1 MDFLRNMDLSIFA
14 SCKTPHSGSGVGLSM
29 GILGSLMMFLS
40 VASYVPR
47 KYLESWRNFGP
58 KQYWLDLH
66 IVAGFSGALLVFFHA
81 AFLGRKI
88 PGLANLAM
96 WGTVASGI
104 LLRFFSVR
112 VPEARLRRE
121 YMLLSIERSARV
133 AVLELDSLKDNPELL
148 RKIYPALNAAVSSEA
163 EPRLVSMVGQFIKDV
178 RAVLILSTRVRQM
191 RRRSAVEESDGWP
204 GSILI
209 KRLILTRNVIFLKN
223 LENGAE
229 FWWKIH
235 VYFSI
240 FFGIYLGIHL
250 LVVSLF
256 KPRFVF

>member
-1 MDFLRNMDLSIFA
+1 MDILGNMDLSVFA
-14 SCKTPHSGSGVGLSM
+14 AYRTSHPGSGIGLSM
-29 GILGSLMMFLS
+29 GILGSLMMLLS

-47 KYLESWRNFGP
+47 KYLDSWQHFGP

-104 LLRFFSVR
+104 LLRFVSVR

-121 YMLLSIERSARV
+121 YMLLSIEGSARR
-133 AVLELDSLKDNPELL
+133 AVLELDSLKDEPELL
-148 RKIYPALNAAVSSEA
+148 RKVSPALNAAVSFEA
-163 EPRLVSMVGQFIKDV
+163 MPRLVSMIGQFLKDV
-178 RAVLILSTRVRQM
+178 RAILVLSIRVRELG
-191 RRRSAVEESDGWP
+191 RKGAVEGSDGRP

-223 LENGAE
+223 LENRTE

-235 VYFSI
+235 VSFSV
-240 FFGIYLGIHL
+240 FFGIYLGVHL
-250 LVVSLF
+250 LIVALF

>member
-1 MDFLRNMDLSIFA
+1 MDLLKNMELSIFFPDKA
-14 SCKTPHSGSGVGLSM
+14 AHSGSGIGLLM
-29 GILGSLMMFLS
+29 GILGTLMMFLS
-40 VASYVPR
+40 VVSYVPR
-47 KYLESWRNFGP
+47 KRLESWQFLGP
-58 KQYWLDLH
+58 KRYWLHLH
-66 IVAGFSGALLVFFHA
+66 IVAGFSGVLLVFFHA

-121 YMLLSIERSARV
+121 YMLLSLEGSARG
-133 AVLELDSLKDNPELL
+133 AVLELDSLKDDPELL
-148 RKIYPALNAAVSSEA
+148 RKVSPALNAAAAFEA
-163 EPRLVSMVGQFIKDV
+163 EPRLVSMIGQFFKDA
-178 RAVLILSTRVRQM
+178 RAVWLLSTRVRQL
-191 RRRSAVEESDGWP
+191 RRRSAAGESDGWP

-223 LENGAE
+223 LENGTE

-235 VYFSI
+235 VYLSI
-240 FFGIYLGIHL
+240 LFGIYLGIHL
-250 LVVSLF
+250 LVVALF

>member
-14 SCKTPHSGSGVGLSM
+14 SYKTPHPGSGIGLLM

-40 VASYVPR
+40 VVSYLPR
-47 KYLESWRNFGP
+47 KRLESWQFLGP

-66 IVAGFSGALLVFFHA
+66 MVSGLFGAFLVFFHA
-81 AFLGRKI
+81 ALAWPKI
-88 PGLANLAM
+88 AGLANVAM

-104 LLRFFSVR
+104 LLRYFSVR
-112 VPEARLRRE
+112 VPEARMKRE
-121 YMLLSIERSARV
+121 YMLLSLERPAR
-133 AVLELDSLKDNPELL
+133 AAMLELDALKDNPELL
-148 RKIYPALNAAVSSEA
+148 RKVYPALNAAASFEA
-163 EPRLVSMVGQFIKDV
+163 ETRLVSMIGQFFKDV
-178 RAVLILSTRVRQM
+178 RAVLILSTRVRQL
-191 RRRSAVEESDGWP
+191 RRRGTIEESDGWP

-209 KRLILTRNVIFLKN
+209 KRLILTRNIIFLKN

-235 VYFSI
+235 VYLSI

>member
-1 MDFLRNMDLSIFA
+1 MNILKYMDLSIFFPG
-14 SCKTPHSGSGVGLSM
+14 KTPHPGSGVGLLM
-29 GILGSLMMFLS
+29 GILGALMMLLS

-47 KYLESWRNFGP
+47 KYLESWRDFGP
-58 KQYWLDLH
+58 KQYWLYLH
-66 IVAGFSGALLVFFHA
+66 VAAGFSGALLVFFHA

-96 WGTVASGI
+96 WSVIASGI
-104 LLRFFSVR
+104 LLRFLSVR

-121 YMLLSIERSARV
+121 YMLLSIEGSARG
-133 AVLELDSLKDNPELL
+133 AVLELDSLKDDPELL
-148 RKIYPALNAAVSSEA
+148 RKVSPALNAAISFEA
-163 EPRLVSMVGQFIKDV
+163 ERRLVNMIGQFFKDA
-178 RAVLILSTRVRQM
+178 RAVLLLSTRVRQL
-191 RRRSAVEESDGWP
+191 RRKNAAGKSEEWP

-209 KRLILTRNVIFLKN
+209 KRLVLTRNVILLKN
-223 LENGAE
+223 LENSTE

-235 VYFSI
+235 VYLSI
-240 FFGIYLGIHL
+240 LFGIYLGIHL

>member
-14 SCKTPHSGSGVGLSM
+14 SCKTPHPGSGVGLSM
-29 GILGSLMMFLS
+29 GILGSLMMLLS

-47 KYLESWRNFGP
+47 KYLESWRHFGP

-121 YMLLSIERSARV
+121 YMLQSLERPAR
-133 AVLELDSLKDNPELL
+133 AAMLELDTLKENPDLM
-148 RKIYPALNAAVSSEA
+148 RKVFPAFDAAASFEE
-163 EPRLVSMVGQFIKDV
+163 EPRLVNMIEQFIKDV

-223 LENGAE
+223 LENSAE